1 MSDSPFVASSLLR
14 GTAAGGELRVVAT
27 DATALVREAHERHGL
42 SHTATA
48 ALGRSLAAALLLAQV
63 LGKHE
68 RSRVALRIEGDGPL
82 GYLVAEASDDGSVRG
97 YVRHP
102 SAELPPRLGDRKLDV
117 GGLIGKGE
125 LAVTRLLENGEPYT
139 GSVQLVSGEVAED
152 VAVYL
157 AKSEQIASAVLLGV
171 YLEGGEV
178 RRAGGVLVQ
187 AMPGAS
193 EETLSRLETQVGELG
208 TFTDAVEGRE
218 LQDLIAELLRGLD
231 PILEAPQPAAFRC
244 RCSEEKALN
253 SLQFFGPE
261 ELEDMIQEGGQE
273 VVCHWCNT
281 HYQLTPAQIAE
292 LAPAG
297 MRA

>member
-1 MSDSPFVASSLLR
+1 MFDSVSSSTLLR

-48 ALGRSLAAALLLAQV
+48 ALGRSLVAALLLSQV
-63 LGKHE
+63 LGKHDQ
-68 RSRVALRIEGDGPL
+68 SRVALRIEGDGPL
-82 GYLVAEASDDGSVRG
+82 GYLVAEGSDDGSVRG

-102 SAELPPRLGDRKLDV
+102 GAELPPRLGDRKLDV
-117 GGLIGKGE
+117 SGLIGNGE

-187 AMPGAS
+187 ALPGAS
-193 EETLSRLETQVGELG
+193 DETLGRLEAQVRELG
-208 TFTDAVEGRE
+208 PFTDAMAGR
-218 LQDLIAELLRGLD
+218 DLPGVLGELLRGLD
-231 PILEAPQPAAFRC
+231 PLLEPPQPAAFRC
-244 RCSEEKALN
+244 RCSEEKALS
-253 SLQFFGPE
+253 SLQFFGPD
-261 ELEDMIQEGGQE
+261 ELEEMIQGGGQE

-281 HYQLTPAQIAE
+281 HYQLSPEQIAE

-297 MRA
+297 LRA